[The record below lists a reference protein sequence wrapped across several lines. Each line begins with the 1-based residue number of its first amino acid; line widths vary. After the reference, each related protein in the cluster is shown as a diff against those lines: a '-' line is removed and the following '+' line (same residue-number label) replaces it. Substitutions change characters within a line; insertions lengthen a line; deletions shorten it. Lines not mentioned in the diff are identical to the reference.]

1 MTDPKDD
8 PAPIKSKKLLAVEGK
23 DEENFFDALLK
34 HMNIT
39 DFDIRRVGGKDQF
52 KNKLPALKN
61 VSGFLNADGSPFV
74 THLAIIRDENDDNAF
89 ASVTNILKKEGFTHL
104 KKHGQFSK
112 GNPKVG
118 VFIMPGETVEGT
130 MLEDLCLKTVENHPA
145 MKCVD
150 EFSSCVSALPTSP
163 KNISKAKVH
172 VFKAQVFLATQPEV
186 VDSVGLG
193 AQKKYWNFNS
203 PALDELK
210 QFLSNLK

>member
-23 DEENFFDALLK
+23 DEENFFGALLR
-34 HMNIT
+34 HINIT

-89 ASVTNILKKEGFTHL
+89 ASVTNILKKEGFTPI

-118 VFIMPGETVEGT
+118 VFIMPGETLKGT
-130 MLEDLCLKTVENHPA
+130 MLEDLCLKSVENHPA
-145 MKCVD
+145 MRCVN
-150 EFSSCVSALPTSP
+150 EFACCVSALKTIP
-163 KNISKAKVH
+163 KNISKAKVQ
-172 VFKAQVFLATQPEV
+172 VFKAQIFLAAQPET

-193 AQKKYWNFNS
+193 AQKQYWDFDS